1 VSCVKAYTQ
10 RTCTSVG
17 AILGTPPSHV
27 SDFAIGKP
35 TAFWRGYALQLV
47 HAISTF
53 ICKFKMHFTIKYKDH
68 NVPAKYEGGYIHVN
82 IKDIA
87 KEDTDSIYFRVCGVF

>member
-1 VSCVKAYTQ
+1 
-10 RTCTSVG
+10 
-17 AILGTPPSHV
+17 
-27 SDFAIGKP
+27 
-35 TAFWRGYALQLV
+35 
-47 HAISTF
+47 
-53 ICKFKMHFTIKYKDH
+53 MHFTIKYKDH